1 MLVWDEVDVLA
12 VLETEPVIE
21 TDCIWYTYCVKKD
34 GLELKI
40 TIYQY
45 DGDVYFELFSD
56 GIDNSIFS
64 MNLMD
69 CAGVKRRFE
78 KSGEYLEFAPSGCFK
93 TSRYD
98 GEMSIPYGVR
108 VSIKPSIK
116 VELYG

>member
-21 TDCIWYTYCVKKD
+21 TDCIWYTYSVKKD

-56 GIDNSIFS
+56 GIDTVSYTH
-64 MNLMD
+64 LTLPT
-69 CAGVKRRFE
+69 KR
-78 KSGEYLEFAPSGCFK
+78 
-93 TSRYD
+93 
-98 GEMSIPYGVR
+98 IV
-108 VSIKPSIK
+108 
-116 VELYG
+116 

>member
-1 MLVWDEVDVLA
+1 
-12 VLETEPVIE
+12 
-21 TDCIWYTYCVKKD
+21 
-34 GLELKI
+34 
-40 TIYQY
+40 
-45 DGDVYFELFSD
+45 
-56 GIDNSIFS
+56 